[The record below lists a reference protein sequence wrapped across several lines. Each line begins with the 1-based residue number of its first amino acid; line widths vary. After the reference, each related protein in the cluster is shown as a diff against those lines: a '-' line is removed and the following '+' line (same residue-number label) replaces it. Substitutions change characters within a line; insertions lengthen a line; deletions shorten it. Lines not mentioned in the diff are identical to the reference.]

1 MLYYIKQNRAQE
13 IICTFLEMKKNENI
27 NKKINDL
34 IDEVG
39 VFEIMN
45 QLLLRKEIIIFHY
58 FAPED
63 LAELW
68 GTTKDIIQIYSLE
81 IQNKINKYM
90 DGDEFGFTDTI
101 LEDFKKDFELDK
113 GIDFKKI
120 NNII

>member
-1 MLYYIKQNRAQE
+1 
-13 IICTFLEMKKNENI
+13 MKKNENI